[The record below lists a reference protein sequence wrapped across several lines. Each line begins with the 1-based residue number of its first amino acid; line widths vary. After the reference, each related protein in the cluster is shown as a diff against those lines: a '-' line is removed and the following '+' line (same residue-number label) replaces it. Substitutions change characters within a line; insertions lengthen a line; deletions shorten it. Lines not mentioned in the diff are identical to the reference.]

1 MERIILLKLGEI
13 ALKGLNRRSFEE
25 KLMSNI
31 RRRISAFGNFN
42 LRSAQSTIYIRCT
55 AGEEDAIDRA
65 FEACKD
71 IFGIVSLSLAAECEK
86 NYASIRET
94 ALAFLGNSLSFAQS
108 FKVDAKRS
116 DKRFPMNSPEIM
128 RTLGGDILSKYPHLE
143 VDVHNPEMTVTVE
156 VRDFAAYVH
165 GEKVPGAGG
174 MPVGSAGRGTLLL
187 SGGIDSPVAAW
198 MMGKRGLEMI
208 AVHFE
213 SPPYTSQRARE
224 KVLTLAGKLTRYTG
238 RMRVFVVPFTEA
250 QLAIRDNC
258 PEDLFTLIMRR
269 MMMECACRLSEKYD
283 SHAIITGESLGQVAS
298 QTLGAL
304 GVTEA
309 LATLPV
315 LRPLIGMDKEE
326 IVQISRKID
335 TYETSILPYEDCC
348 TVFTPKHPRL
358 RPRMADL
365 EEAEAHL
372 NKDALIEACLAG
384 ATEYEPLY
392 D

>member
-86 NYASIRET
+86 NYDSIRET
-94 ALAFLGNSLSFAQS
+94 ALAFLGDSLSFAQS

-213 SPPYTSQRARE
+213 SPP
-224 KVLTLAGKLTRYTG
+224 
-238 RMRVFVVPFTEA
+238 
-250 QLAIRDNC
+250 
-258 PEDLFTLIMRR
+258 
-269 MMMECACRLSEKYD
+269 
-283 SHAIITGESLGQVAS
+283 
-298 QTLGAL
+298 
-304 GVTEA
+304 
-309 LATLPV
+309 
-315 LRPLIGMDKEE
+315 
-326 IVQISRKID
+326 
-335 TYETSILPYEDCC
+335 
-348 TVFTPKHPRL
+348 
-358 RPRMADL
+358 
-365 EEAEAHL
+365 
-372 NKDALIEACLAG
+372 
-384 ATEYEPLY
+384 
-392 D
+392 

>member
-1 MERIILLKLGEI
+1 MKVHTLL
-13 ALKGLNRRSFEE
+13 R
-25 KLMSNI
+25 
-31 RRRISAFGNFN
+31 
-42 LRSAQSTIYIRCT
+42 Q
-55 AGEEDAIDRA
+55 
-65 FEACKD
+65 
-71 IFGIVSLSLAAECEK
+71 V
-86 NYASIRET
+86 
-94 ALAFLGNSLSFAQS
+94 
-108 FKVDAKRS
+108 AKYS
-116 DKRFPMNSPEIM
+116 
-128 RTLGGDILSKYPHLE
+128 GDIPLC
-143 VDVHNPEMTVTVE
+143 
-156 VRDFAAYVH
+156 
-165 GEKVPGAGG
+165 
-174 MPVGSAGRGTLLL
+174 
-187 SGGIDSPVAAW
+187 
-198 MMGKRGLEMI
+198 
-208 AVHFE
+208 
-213 SPPYTSQRARE
+213 
-224 KVLTLAGKLTRYTG
+224 
-238 RMRVFVVPFTEA
+238 VVPFTHIQEE
-250 QLAIRDNC
+250 IKDNC

-298 QTLGAL
+298 QTLGAI

-372 NKDALIEACLAG
+372 DKEALIEACLAG
-384 ATEYEPLY
+384 VTEYEPLF